1 MLLLQIVLYCLLF
14 FLLVKGAARNSGL
27 NCLHFY
33 SKPYI
38 EETQKLGFADKDAVM
53 KKGKRFMVP
62 FCLALPIAEI
72 AVLLG
77 KI

>member
-1 MLLLQIVLYCLLF
+1 MEEAQ
-14 FLLVKGAARNSGL
+14 KRGL
-27 NCLHFY
+27 
-33 SKPYI
+33 
-38 EETQKLGFADKDAVM
+38 ADRDADAVM

-62 FCLALPIAEI
+62 FGLALPIAEI